1 VITDTSDGGRSVYA
15 ANVHGNSDVDISSAS
30 WYDDKITWYENR
42 RGNSPWPRPDTAPA
56 TIITDQQ
63 DDMPRIVAS
72 HLGRTDDAEVE
83 PATFEL
89 LFEESAGDPL
99 TTAEANNPMEN
110 LHIVRQ
116 RR

>member
-1 VITDTSDGGRSVYA
+1 
-15 ANVHGNSDVDISSAS
+15 
-30 WYDDKITWYENR
+30 
-42 RGNSPWPRPDTAPA
+42 
-56 TIITDQQ
+56 
-63 DDMPRIVAS
+63 MLRIVAS
-72 HLGRTDDAEVE
+72 HLGRADDAEVE

-110 LHIVRQ
+110 LHIARQ